1 MKDHADHIEHIL
13 ALLERTPGTLNE
25 LLRGLPAEWTETNEG
40 GESWS
45 PREVVAHLA
54 HAERAD
60 WIIHIL
66 EFGESRPFPP
76 FNREG
81 GRASMHKSMAELLDE
96 FAEVRAESVSKLRSL
111 AISAEDMDRRSV
123 HEVLGTVTLAELL
136 TTWAAHDISHLHQ
149 ITRCM
154 GYNLRDGV
162 GPFQRFLGVMKCS
175 AHSEQ
180 NPRHTQ
186 RPVTS

>member
-1 MKDHADHIEHIL
+1 MHDHADYIEHIIV
-13 ALLERTPGTLNE
+13 LLERTPGTLDE
-25 LLRGLPAEWTETNEG
+25 LLRGLPPEWTDRNEG
-40 GESWS
+40 GDSWS
-45 PREVVAHLA
+45 PREVVAHLS
-54 HAERAD
+54 HAERTE
-60 WIIHIL
+60 WIAHIL
-66 EFGESRPFPP
+66 EHGESRPFPR

-96 FAEVRAESVSKLRSL
+96 FAAVRAESIGKLRGL
-111 AISAEDMDRRSV
+111 ALSADDMGRHST

-154 GYNLRDGV
+154 AYNLREGV
-162 GPFQRFLGVMKCS
+162 GPFHRFLGVMKCS

-180 NPRHTQ
+180 NPKQ
-186 RPVTS
+186 ARP